1 MRILV
6 LGAKGMLGTDLL
18 DEWQSDEL
26 FPADSAEADLRD
38 FSQVEKLVLSVR
50 PEWIILSAAYTD
62 VDGCE
67 QNPELAFAVNQTGV
81 ENVASAAQLVAAR
94 IFFVSTDYVFD
105 GKGRRP
111 YEITDPISPLN
122 VYGASKAAGETAL
135 RKSQVAWCIGR
146 TSWLFGV
153 HGPSFP
159 EKILRAAETRPEL
172 SVVSDQ
178 IGSPTYTRDLAGV
191 IRALVSREARGLVHI
206 TNEGICSWFD
216 FAREILA
223 QSGHE
228 SIPVVPITTD
238 QAARPARRP
247 NYSVLS
253 PASLHAFGI
262 RTRPWQEALQSFL
275 QEKTSQR
282 LSDGA
287 S

>member
-18 DEWQSDEL
+18 DEWQSHEL
-26 FPADSAEADLRD
+26 IPADAAEADLRD

-111 YEITDPISPLN
+111 YETTDPISPLN

-135 RKSQVAWCIGR
+135 QKSQAAWCIGR

-159 EKILRAAETRPEL
+159 EKILRAAATRPEL

-178 IGSPTYTRDLAGV
+178 IGSPTYTRDLARV
-191 IRALVSREARGLVHI
+191 IRALVSKDARGFVHI

-223 QSGHE
+223 QSGQQ

-262 RTRPWQEALQSFL
+262 RTRPWQEALRSFL
-275 QEKTSQR
+275 KEKTSQPVQKIP
-282 LSDGA
+282 
-287 S
+287 